1 MKGAAYVD
9 TGLFVKSYIEEP
21 NSKEAETILRGLGTP
36 FAFSHLHEIEIPNA
50 IRLKRFRGEITRAQE
65 TAALRAFAADVD
77 AGIFSRPAYDI
88 SAVFIRAE
96 QLSARHS
103 GDIGTRS
110 LDLLHVAAALEAGCT
125 AFASY
130 DERQRKAAALSGLK
144 VIPPAPA
151 RKGAARPQS
160 GRG

>member
-1 MKGAAYVD
+1 MKTYID
-9 TGLFVKSYIEEP
+9 TSLFVKSFVLEPDSPEAVEIIEASGE
-21 NSKEAETILRGLGTP
+21 P

-65 TAALRAFAADVD
+65 TKALRAFAADVESGRF
-77 AGIFSRPAYDI
+77 ARPAYDI
-88 SAVFIRAE
+88 GAVFSRAE

-125 AFASY
+125 GFASF
-130 DERQRKAAALSGLK
+130 DERQRKAAVLSGLK
-144 VIPPAPA
+144 VTPA
-151 RKGAARPQS
+151 K
-160 GRG
+160 